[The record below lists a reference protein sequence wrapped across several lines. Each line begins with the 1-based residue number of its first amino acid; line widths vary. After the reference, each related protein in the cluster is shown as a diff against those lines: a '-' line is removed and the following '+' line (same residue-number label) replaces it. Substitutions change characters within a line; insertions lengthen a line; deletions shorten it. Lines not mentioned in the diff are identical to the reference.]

1 MRKRGTELTTWLVG
15 AYTEDMQ
22 GEAEGI
28 VALRSRADGSLEN
41 LGVVGAAH
49 SPSYLAHDNG
59 TVFAV
64 EEGAARLV
72 EFQLGDDVTLTRRA
86 DVAAGGSEPCHIAVL
101 DDAVIVSCYS
111 GGQLGVHSRDPLA
124 LTNVLEATGS
134 GPHPAQ
140 NSAHAHSSVLLSSGI
155 VVSAD
160 LGADRIR
167 VHELTDGTLTRVAS
181 LELPAGT
188 GPRDIRELTDGTI
201 VLLGELSNTVLF
213 AALNESALKAGGVT
227 TDGPHDGALSGDGHS
242 DGALSTG
249 VPGDGA
255 LRIDATVP
263 IPGAEPGDHAAGLS
277 LTADERF
284 LFVTLRG
291 SNRIGVIDVTT
302 REPIGWVSAEGD
314 WPRHHAIDD
323 GVLHVANQKSSSVAS
338 FRVGGDGI
346 PRLIADPTPVASP
359 TFLLK
364 LA

>member
-1 MRKRGTELTTWLVG
+1 MRKRGTKLTTWLVG

-41 LGVVGAAH
+41 LGVVGAAQ
-49 SPSYLAHDNG
+49 SPSYLAHDKG

-72 EFQLGDDVTLTRRA
+72 EFELGDDLSLTRRA

-101 DDAVIVSCYS
+101 DDTVIVSCYS
-111 GGQLGVHSRDPLA
+111 GGQLGVHSREPLA
-124 LTNVLEATGS
+124 LTDVLEATGS

-140 NSAHAHSSVLLSSGI
+140 NSAHAHSSVRLSTGSI
-155 VVSAD
+155 VSAD

-188 GPRDIRELTDGTI
+188 GSRDIHELTDGTI
-201 VLLGELSNTVLF
+201 VVLGELSNEVLF
-213 AALNESALKAGGVT
+213 VVLNESALRS
-227 TDGPHDGALSGDGHS
+227 GALSVDSHS
-242 DGALSTG
+242 DA
-249 VPGDGA
+249 A

-263 IPGAEPGDHAAGLS
+263 VPGAEPGDHAAGLS
-277 LTADERF
+277 LTDDERF
-284 LFVTLRG
+284 LFVSLRG
-291 SNRIGVIDVTT
+291 SNRIGVLDVTA
-302 REPIGWVSAEGD
+302 REQIGWVSAEGD

-338 FRVGGDGI
+338 FRIGDDGI